1 MRLELNSSVME
12 NLRRLWKCS
21 DNILPSLRGCTSSST
36 LPPPYFLASCPDARP
51 DSDACFGRLGDATVV
66 CEAYGSVGTLC
77 EKMGR
82 HEEALEVLTRQWRL
96 AQKIN
101 DVNQQA
107 LAMANLGSIFETLER
122 HDEALSL
129 FEANLSLCQNI
140 NDPSGQKNASRRL
153 CELYR
158 KLDRH
163 DKAINLLSKP
173 VDCDAPNRP
182 CKLELDPAGC
192 EQMTTVPDSAP
203 DLEQR
208 CSTKPANDGVLST
221 EKAQAKNEVLE
232 DPSQSWRDT
241 KSIPTDAEMSNIAID
256 ADSDVDPKE
265 GGKFQTGQ
273 PISHACVALK
283 QREAEIRKAIRLS
296 MKSVR
301 TQLKRARGL
310 EPQARDASSEEMT
323 LHVSQDNTQ
332 AQTRKKGTQPG
343 LKDSQN
349 ETKIARKMDKY
360 CLKQDWERAIALEE
374 TAMSAAMEAESCN
387 PKLALALYGRLAN
400 VFEHV
405 PNRSMAAMQAHERV
419 MWIAHTLQD
428 TRVKAAAHACCV
440 KCCFSLS
447 DLGSTASALSKH
459 MQVLEELDDSRLQ
472 FDTGLQLAGIHERL
486 GNYEQTILLARKA
499 LPFAKKLQDLSAEGS
514 LLALLARSLA
524 KTGLHY
530 EATRVREH
538 AHCIHTQAIQQL
550 TRRCR
555 MGPLEEQADACAKLA
570 VVYQEMGR
578 HSESIDMRSKAKF
591 ILARSNIDNYTER
604 DHLEYLDVVLDGF
617 QDEYSSNVSS
627 AEEGVE
633 EEEGTEEKQQ
643 NEMQMHPLQISTT
656 RGRVPMD
663 MMNDSK
669 PTKLQNA
676 HQETE
681 PSATQASKLVGIRKL
696 SSDSSG
702 NDITWHQIPERSDS
716 GTQSAGTVA
725 QVLQHSQ
732 EQSDKSTW
740 IKSEMSNS
748 SRFVDESEP
757 LAAAAIYSSL
767 GIALEQQAKDSENQ
781 TECVKLWTD
790 AIDMHQASR
799 IIALKITDLDA
810 ESNACSHLAAAYT
823 ALERYEEAI
832 DMLHRCLQ
840 LAETK
845 QNPAGQSEI
854 HGKLG
859 NVYFLVGRFP
869 CAIRALNRQLELTE
883 AIGDV
888 ASTAAS
894 YGNLGAVYALLNQD
908 KKAISMFR
916 RHLPLANELGD
927 LVGQAQ
933 TFLNMATSFEK
944 LHQTENAIEC
954 LRRAYRLMQHSDDP
968 IGHAEAA
975 GRLGRA
981 LVSDGQLD
989 QSILFL
995 TESLD
1000 LFEANGLLPQ
1010 QGQTLQTVGMVSLAQ
1025 GKYSKASESLIKAKD
1040 IAERLKKKEV
1050 LGKILSNL
1058 GIVKQRLGHL
1068 VEAVE
1073 LHARAQTIAVE
1084 VGDLHAQANC
1094 AGNLGTC
1101 YHKLN
1106 RQQEALEALEALCDL
1121 AVQLQD
1127 EDGLIH
1133 AYVHMGTIY
1142 REMQRHIDA
1151 ADMFTKVKQM
1161 TGDVKNVVG
1170 DQAQSRYAIHQM
1182 QYRANVTRQKGL
1194 FREEYT
1200 IPEEFEYTIED
1211 PLGFFVSS
1219 SNARHSCTRETPA
1232 SPDACEAE
1240 SWRNIM
1246 AEVSCTNPTVLMS
1259 CEALSTKEDDKTH
1272 NQSSSRNVK
1281 EQDLKKLTMNCNE
1294 STNKTE
1300 IAASC
1305 RAPKGNETIFAKNQR
1320 GKECPDM
1327 NTTENNATLCTVDA
1341 GLIEKYNAETRA
1353 WSMAVALGWS
1363 AAKRE
1368 AENAQ
1373 QDAGLGK
1380 ADAENIASVECDV
1393 PIDMHVEIDS
1403 ARVTRRAQRLAPT
1416 GLTAT
1421 HERETSGLKATVHQ
1435 MQQDTCAGHQPCRS
1449 NDLPNSNSVWL
1460 PEHWAHQIEDR
1471 TPVRL
1476 QDQTTSKPNKTKRRV
1491 ISTQGSDQSN
1501 SLQACSLVVRK
1512 ISHDVEETTDD
1523 VLKEGIRI
1531 IDDETLLQVLNCA
1544 VEEPQTLR
1552 RQDIQLEQVDTFWLP
1567 ELANPDTAGQIASW
1581 TIVGE
1586 IATPPD
1592 GATGE
1597 NVLRPCLRCMSPVL
1611 IPESQQ
1617 SMNVASIMSF
1627 SSTMQQN
1634 TTWQPNFLR
1643 WLTSSAHSKPN
1654 LRDMHA
1660 SCAEE
1665 GRKFLF

>member
-1 MRLELNSSVME
+1 MSSPT
-12 NLRRLWKCS
+12 LS
-21 DNILPSLRGCTSSST
+21 PS
-36 LPPPYFLASCPDARP
+36 YFLASCPDARP
-51 DSDACFGRLGDATVV
+51 DSDACFGRLDDATVV

-96 AQKIN
+96 AQEIN

-158 KLDRH
+158 KLDWH

-173 VDCDAPNRP
+173 ADRDVPNRA
-182 CKLELDPAGC
+182 CNLELEPTGC
-192 EQMTTVPDSAP
+192 EQMTTVPESAP

-208 CSTKPANDGVLST
+208 CSTKKANDGVLST
-221 EKAQAKNEVLE
+221 KKEQTKTEVLK

-241 KSIPTDAEMSNIAID
+241 KSIPTDAEMSKIAID
-256 ADSDVDPKE
+256 ADSDVEPKK

-273 PISHACVALK
+273 PISHLCVALK

-310 EPQARDASSEEMT
+310 EPQIRDASSEETT

-332 AQTRKKGTQPG
+332 AQTRKTRTQPG
-343 LKDSQN
+343 LKYSQN
-349 ETKIARKMDKY
+349 ETKIARKLAKY

-405 PNRSMAAMQAHERV
+405 SNRSMAAIQAHERV
-419 MWIAHTLQD
+419 MWIAHTLQE
-428 TRVKAAAHACCV
+428 TRVKAAAHACCI
-440 KCCFSLS
+440 KCCLTLS

-459 MQVLEELDDSRLQ
+459 MQVLEELDDTRLQ
-472 FDTGLQLAGIHERL
+472 FDTGLQLAGIHEKL

-499 LPFAKKLQDLSAEGS
+499 LPIAQKLKDLSAEGS
-514 LLALLARSLA
+514 VLALLARSLA
-524 KTGLHY
+524 NTGFHY
-530 EATRVREH
+530 EATRVREQ

-550 TRRCR
+550 TRHCR
-555 MGPLEEQADACAKLA
+555 MGPLEQQADACAKLA

-591 ILARSNIDNYTER
+591 MLARLNIDNDNAP
-604 DHLEYLDVVLDGF
+604 DHPEYLDFDLNGF

-633 EEEGTEEKQQ
+633 EEECTEEKQQ

-656 RGRVPMD
+656 VGRVPMD
-663 MMNDSK
+663 MINDSK
-669 PTKLQNA
+669 PTKLQNT
-676 HQETE
+676 HQETD
-681 PSATQASKLVGIRKL
+681 PSATQASKLVRIRKL
-696 SSDSSG
+696 SGDSSE
-702 NDITWHQIPERSDS
+702 NDIMWHQISDRSDS

-725 QVLQHSQ
+725 QVLEHSQ

-740 IKSEMSNS
+740 IKSIMSNLS
-748 SRFVDESEP
+748 GFVDESEP

-767 GIALEQQAKDSENQ
+767 GIALEQQAKDTENQ
-781 TECVKLWTD
+781 TECVRLLTD

-799 IIALKITDLDA
+799 IIALKIADLDA

-832 DMLHRCLQ
+832 DMLHRCLL

-894 YGNLGAVYALLNQD
+894 YGNLGALYALLNQD

-916 RHLPLANELGD
+916 RHLSLANELGD

-933 TFLNMATSFEK
+933 TFFNMATSFEK
-944 LHQTENAIEC
+944 LHQTEKAIEC
-954 LRRAYRLMQHSDDP
+954 LRKAYRLIQHTDDS

-981 LVSDGQLD
+981 LISNGQLD

-1025 GKYSKASESLIKAKD
+1025 GKYSKALESLIKAKD
-1040 IAERLKKKEV
+1040 IAERLKKNEV

-1068 VEAVE
+1068 GEAVE

-1101 YHKLN
+1101 YHKMN
-1106 RQQEALEALEALCDL
+1106 RHQEALEALEALCGL

-1127 EDGLIH
+1127 EEGLIH

-1161 TGDVKNVVG
+1161 TGDVKNAVG
-1170 DQAQSRYAIHQM
+1170 DQAQSQYAIHQM
-1182 QYRANVTRQKGL
+1182 QYTAAVTRQKGL

-1200 IPEEFEYTIED
+1200 IPEEFEYTIEE

-1219 SNARHSCTRETPA
+1219 SNTRHSCTQEPPE
-1232 SPDACEAE
+1232 SPDACEAG

-1246 AEVSCTNPTVLMS
+1246 AEFSCRTPTVLMS
-1259 CEALSTKEDDKTH
+1259 CEALSTKEDGKTY
-1272 NQSSSRNVK
+1272 NQLSSRNVR
-1281 EQDLKKLTMNCNE
+1281 EQELKKKLTMNCNE

-1320 GKECPDM
+1320 GEECPDM
-1327 NTTENNATLCTVDA
+1327 NTTENDATLCTVDA

-1373 QDAGLGK
+1373 QNVGLGK
-1380 ADAENIASVECDV
+1380 ADAENITSVECDL
-1393 PIDMHVEIDS
+1393 PEDMHVEIDS
-1403 ARVTRRAQRLAPT
+1403 AKVPRRAQRSAPT

-1421 HERETSGLKATVHQ
+1421 HERESSGLKATVHP

-1449 NDLPNSNSVWL
+1449 NNLPNSNSVWL
-1460 PEHWAHQIEDR
+1460 PEDWAHRIEDR
-1471 TPVRL
+1471 EPVRI
-1476 QDQTTSKPNKTKRRV
+1476 QDQRTSKPNKTKRRV
-1491 ISTQGSDQSN
+1491 LTTQGSDQSS
-1501 SLQACSLVVRK
+1501 SLQVCSLVVRK
-1512 ISHDVEETTDD
+1512 SSHDVEETTVDI
-1523 VLKEGIRI
+1523 LKEGIRI
-1531 IDDETLLQVLNCA
+1531 IDDETMLQVLNCA
-1544 VEEPQTLR
+1544 VEGPQTLR
-1552 RQDIQLEQVDTFWLP
+1552 RQDVQLEQVDTFWLP
-1567 ELANPDTAGQIASW
+1567 ELANPDIAGQMASW

-1627 SSTMQQN
+1627 PSTMQQN
-1634 TTWQPNFLR
+1634 TTWQPNVLR

-1654 LRDMHA
+1654 LRELHQ

-1665 GRKFLF
+1665 GRIFLF